1 MYNQFLRAAVQYTGL
16 DTAVH
21 RVNNKICKNCQLRN
35 NRGETTRSTFLCV
48 SNSICSSFVSCFR
61 GASVCVVLYY
71 YLLWWT
77 SSGACSGR
85 ALKFF
90 TYHLRNSWCCR
101 LWRQWQCCRLTWWS
115 SSVWCTTTSAP
126 PTPWRRSR
134 WHSGDARPR
143 NNGSKYFYSKC
154 KNIMCHL

>member
-71 YLLWWT
+71 YYGEPLQVPAAAVPSN
-77 SSGACSGR
+77 SS
-85 ALKFF
+85 LT
-90 TYHLRNSWCCR
+90 TYVTR
-101 LWRQWQCCRLTWWS
+101 
-115 SSVWCTTTSAP
+115 
-126 PTPWRRSR
+126 
-134 WHSGDARPR
+134 DAADYEDSD
-143 NNGSKYFYSKC
+143 NVAD
-154 KNIMCHL
+154 